1 MNCVYLVTKNS
12 EPELLSVDFNF
23 FNQARP
29 GDYVKVKEVYYEIK
43 AKIYDPQEMD
53 LYIKVEKAYYEIK
66 DKIKMFG
73 QEMDIHI
80 KVDNQQRPD

>member
-1 MNCVYLVTKNS
+1 MNSVYLVTENS

-43 AKIYDPQEMD
+43 
-53 LYIKVEKAYYEIK
+53 